1 MAPPSSS
8 RSTALVRTGELL
20 EAHVGR
26 QSAAGKIVEQS
37 RAPDG
42 AEEVAHGALAHGAPL
57 PAVCR
62 HLAAG
67 LGALAAGRARLRA
80 ARERELRPRRG
91 MLPPDQDVVARVLA
105 LVPETRLEARVEV
118 VERQR
123 FGVVGEAHAALEEP
137 HGVLPVLPP
146 SAEGLVEA
154 ARLEQESPR
163 ERRVSAREVHVRPD
177 VTGLSLATE

>member
-1 MAPPSSS
+1 
-8 RSTALVRTGELL
+8 G
-20 EAHVGR
+20 
-26 QSAAGKIVEQS
+26 
-37 RAPDG
+37 
-42 AEEVAHGALAHGAPL
+42 L
-57 PAVCR
+57 P
-62 HLAAG
+62 LAAG
-67 LGALAAGRARLRA
+67 LEALAAGRARLRA

-137 HGVLPVLPP
+137 YGVLPVLPP

-177 VTGLSLATE
+177 VTGLPLATEVVLPPRAQHLCPPAVARRHGRVGAEGEVVVGRVRVRLGV